1 VDWIR
6 EVLRRL
12 AANPLVELTTAT
24 GFVTAHPPQEV
35 LHLPESSWGVG
46 GNHFTWDNSETHW
59 MWQPVHEAELRME
72 RLVAAYPNPDAA
84 VRAVLDQAAREL
96 LLLESS
102 DWPFLVTSGQA
113 GGYAIQRFSQHA
125 ERFNHLAESLETGR
139 PDTAAAAHYWELDRV
154 FPNVDYRWWAFRASP
169 AQP

>member
-1 VDWIR
+1 
-6 EVLRRL
+6 
-12 AANPLVELTTAT
+12 
-24 GFVTAHPPQEV
+24 
-35 LHLPESSWGVG
+35 
-46 GNHFTWDNSETHW
+46 
-59 MWQPVHEAELRME
+59 
-72 RLVAAYPNPDAA
+72 
-84 VRAVLDQAAREL
+84 L

-125 ERFNHLAESLETGR
+125 ERFNHLAESLEAGR